1 MRSDQLAISG
11 SAGLPRSF
19 LRPCLLFPQL
29 ALLRRSAGQVANY
42 KQRYEDEFAPYG
54 TRSKVAVLLLLQLQ
68 NLVGVLLVR
77 SSTPRSILDSLLKC
91 KHTETGCVNC
101 NARCNAPADHIKS
114 ALRQVRHDCSC
125 KGSEHDVY
133 KQLKERNACV

>member
-54 TRSKVAVLLLLQLQ
+54 LGQKLPCCSFCNCKI
-68 NLVGVLLVR
+68 
-77 SSTPRSILDSLLKC
+77 SSAYCSSDRAPRSILDSLLKC
-91 KHTETGCVNC
+91 KHTETGCVDC

>member
-11 SAGLPRSF
+11 SAGLPCSF

-54 TRSKVAVLLLLQLQ
+54 LGQKLPCCFFCNCKISSAYCSSDRARPGAYSIACLSVKHRDRLRKLQCTLQ
-68 NLVGVLLVR
+68 C
-77 SSTPRSILDSLLKC
+77 TPR
-91 KHTETGCVNC
+91 T
-101 NARCNAPADHIKS
+101 P
-114 ALRQVRHDCSC
+114 
-125 KGSEHDVY
+125 
-133 KQLKERNACV
+133 KERASTGSPRLFLQRQRTRRLQATEGTQ